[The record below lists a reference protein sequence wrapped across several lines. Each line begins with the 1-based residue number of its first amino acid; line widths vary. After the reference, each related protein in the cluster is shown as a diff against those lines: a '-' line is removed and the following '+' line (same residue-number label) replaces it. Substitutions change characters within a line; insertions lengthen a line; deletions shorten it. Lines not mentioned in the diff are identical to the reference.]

1 MGLLRLLP
9 TRKETD
15 VVASPLPKHQHPE
28 VLAEMVELQTAV
40 ESLRRVVKQFDRDMT
55 DAIEGIYRRRQSDR
69 MREIKDEEEAK
80 KPRIRTWKDLLNSPV
95 LTGKGKET
103 EE

>member
-1 MGLLRLLP
+1 MGLLP
-9 TRKETD
+9 TILRPRE
-15 VVASPLPKHQHPE
+15 VAVPKPLPEHNHPTI
-28 VLAEMVELQTAV
+28 LAEIVELQTAV

-69 MREIKDEEEAK
+69 MKEIRDEEDTK
-80 KPRIRTWKDLLNSPV
+80 KPKIRTWKDLLNSPV
-95 LTGKGKET
+95 LRGAEEKT

>member
-1 MGLLRLLP
+1 LGLLP
-9 TRKETD
+9 TILKPRE
-15 VVASPLPKHQHPE
+15 VAEPKPLPDHTHPSIA
-28 VLAEMVELQTAV
+28 AEIVELQTAV

-69 MREIKDEEEAK
+69 MREIRDEEDSK
-80 KPRIRTWKDLLNSPV
+80 KPKVRTWKDLLNSPV
-95 LTGKGKET
+95 LREKDTT